1 MADSMAGPVAAPVT
15 APRITHRRV
24 LNVALP
30 IVLANATVPI
40 LGAVDTAVVGQMGQ
54 AAPIGAVGLGAVIL
68 TALYWIFGFLRMGTT
83 GLAAQAQGA
92 GQPGEVAALLTRVL
106 MIGAVAGL
114 AVIAV
119 QGALFAGAFLLAPA
133 SAEVEAMA
141 RDYMQIRVMSAPA
154 AIALYGVTGWL
165 IALER
170 TRAVLVIQL
179 WMNGANI
186 ALDLWFVLGLGWG
199 VEGVAWA
206 TFLAEWSGLALGL
219 WFCRAAFRVPAWRDW
234 ARVFDRVA
242 LARMMAVNTDILIR
256 SLLLQ
261 GIFLSFLFL
270 AAGEGDVVLAANQ
283 VLLQFLH
290 ITAYALDG
298 FAFAAEA
305 LVGQAMGARNR
316 AGLRRSAVLASLWGA
331 GSVVVLA
338 LAFALA
344 GGMIV
349 DLMTTAPDVR
359 AVARAYLP
367 WMVAA
372 PVLGLAPWMLDG
384 IFIGATRTRD
394 MRDMMVVSFAV
405 YGAAV
410 LVLLPLMGNHGLWAA
425 LLISFIARGV
435 TLGLRYPALEAGAGR
450 A

>member
-1 MADSMAGPVAAPVT
+1 MAGPVAAPVT

-92 GQPGEVAALLTRVL
+92 GQAGEVAALLTRVL

-410 LVLLPLMGNHGLWAA
+410 LMLLPLMGNHGLWAA
-425 LLISFIARGV
+425 LLISFVARGV